1 MSQDALNPTGP
12 AQPNLDQVYETSGNA
27 ATKEPAEARIAQQQ
41 SGRPTDHRI
50 PQQQTSSIADATPSS
65 MGYGVRDSRHDKEGP
80 LARSDQTLA
89 TAAGTASQ
97 EDADQMAAPT
107 EGRIA
112 DAEAR
117 RPGASGAQEGLESD
131 LERKKR
137 EQAPMRE
144 EVKRREGEEFSLGG
158 VLGQRGGPANPV
170 EQGNYPNSDEY

>member
-41 SGRPTDHRI
+41 AGRPTDQRI
-50 PQQQTSSIADATPSS
+50 PQQQSSSIADATPSS
-65 MGYGVRDSRHDKEGP
+65 MGYGVRDSSQDKEGP
-80 LARSDQTLA
+80 LVSSNQTLA
-89 TAAGTASQ
+89 TAAGTASE

-107 EGRIA
+107 EGKIA

-117 RPGASGAQEGLESD
+117 HPGASGTQEGLESD
-131 LERKKR
+131 LDRKKR

-144 EVKRREGEEFSLGG
+144 EMKQRKGEEFSVGG
-158 VLGQRGGPANPV
+158 ILGQRGGPANPV
-170 EQGNYPNSDEY
+170 EQGNYPNSDKY